1 MCGQDQKW
9 IWLFRCWDSKICC
22 ISRILSWCF
31 ACWYTFRKVKSYF
44 NNCWV
49 GMVKNGQG
57 LIYHGI
63 LKLSLSHKWFEE
75 LSRLIEWFLDADS
88 DGMIFWFDCQS
99 TISLTFKSSE
109 GLLQLYFDRFFRKNS
124 LWAKTA
130 NNDWKWPQNRF
141 FLLLWLIFLSMTL
154 FWNILE

>member
-99 TISLTFKSSE
+99 TIYLWHLRVLRDYYSCTLTDFLGKILFGQKQQTMIE
-109 GLLQLYFDRFFRKNS
+109 NDPKIGFFYYFD
-124 LWAKTA
+124 
-130 NNDWKWPQNRF
+130 
-141 FLLLWLIFLSMTL
+141 
-154 FWNILE
+154 